1 MEIMS
6 SSRGENMVLVKKFS
20 FEAAHNLVKYH
31 GKCERLHGHTY
42 RLTVK
47 VEGPLNEE
55 DMVMDFAE
63 LKKMVEDRVI
73 KKLDHSYLN
82 ELFEQ
87 PTTERVAIW
96 IWEQLSG
103 PLRECGVRLV
113 EIELWE
119 TETSG
124 VVYRGEKV

>member
-1 MEIMS
+1 MS

>member
-1 MEIMS
+1 MI
-6 SSRGENMVLVKKFS
+6 LVKKFS
-20 FEAAHNLVKYH
+20 FEAAHNLTRYH

-42 RLTVK
+42 KLIVK

-55 DMVMDFAE
+55 DMVIDFAE
-63 LKKMVEDRVI
+63 LKRIVEESVLSKM
-73 KKLDHSYLN
+73 DHAYLN
-82 ELFEQ
+82 EMFEQ

-96 IWEQLSG
+96 IWQELSKAF
-103 PLRECGVRLV
+103 EKTSIRLH

-124 VVYRGEKV
+124 VVYRGEEV

>member
-1 MEIMS
+1 MS

-103 PLRECGVRLV
+103 PLRERGIRLV

>member
-1 MEIMS
+1 
-6 SSRGENMVLVKKFS
+6 MVLVKKFT
-20 FEAAHNLVKYH
+20 FEAAHNLIKYH

-42 RLTVK
+42 KLVVK
-47 VEGPLNEE
+47 VEGRLSEE
-55 DMVMDFAE
+55 DMVIDFAE
-63 LKKMVEDRVI
+63 LKKIVEDRVI

-96 IWEQLSG
+96 IWEQLSE
-103 PLRECGVRLV
+103 PLNERGVHLV

-119 TETSG
+119 TEANG
-124 VVYRGEKV
+124 VVYRGEEV